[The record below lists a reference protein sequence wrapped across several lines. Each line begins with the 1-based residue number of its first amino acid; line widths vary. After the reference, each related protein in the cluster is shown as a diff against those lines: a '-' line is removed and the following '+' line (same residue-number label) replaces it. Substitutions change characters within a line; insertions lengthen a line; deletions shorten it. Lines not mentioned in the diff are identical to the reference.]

1 MIRDEEYNERIDMM
15 LEFLQHETDVD
26 IEKTPFYDREI
37 YNSISVNN
45 ADLKPYL
52 TNGIFRFSDK
62 ISCFYDLCRV
72 LGITEYAEKLRDK
85 WYLFAAKS
93 IRDGAVSLS
102 EIPYCSEEF
111 EEMCELYLSMGDIYL
126 DLHCGVSD
134 ADVEYLA
141 RGAREPLRTF
151 AEIVSVEKYIM
162 PRAQVHSCAK
172 KIAALVWFMLY
183 YHESYRKCE
192 TICKSFID

>member
-15 LEFLQHETDVD
+15 LKFLQYETDVD
-26 IEKTPFYDREI
+26 IEKTPLYDKEI

-45 ADLKPYL
+45 SDLKPYL
-52 TNGIFRFSDK
+52 TDRVFRFADR
-62 ISCFYDLCRV
+62 INCFYDLCRV
-72 LGITEYAEKLRDK
+72 LGVTEYAEMLRDK

-93 IRDGAVSLS
+93 IRDEAVSLS

-111 EEMCELYLSMGDIYL
+111 EEMCELYLSMGNIYL
-126 DLHCGVSD
+126 DLHSGVSD
-134 ADVEYLA
+134 VDVEYLA

>member
-15 LEFLQHETDVD
+15 LKFLQHETDVD
-26 IEKTPFYDREI
+26 IEKTPLYDREI

-45 ADLKPYL
+45 SDLKPYL
-52 TNGIFRFSDK
+52 TDRVFSFANR
-62 ISCFYDLCRV
+62 INCFYDLCRV
-72 LGITEYAEKLRDK
+72 LGVTEYTEKLCDK

-126 DLHCGVSD
+126 DLHSGVSD
-134 ADVEYLA
+134 VDVEYLA
-141 RGAREPLRTF
+141 RGTREPLRTF
-151 AEIVSVEKYIM
+151 AEIISVERYIL
-162 PRAQVHSCAK
+162 PREQVHGFAK